1 MNRAPND
8 FADADVI
15 RQVLE
20 GNVDAFELLLDR
32 YQGHVS
38 RIVSKHVPRDTVE
51 EVAHETFVRAYQ
63 SLNNFRASESFK
75 YWLSTIAVRCC
86 YDFWREQY
94 KHRETPVSS
103 MSRDCQEWIDKL
115 LSERSQESFAGQTQR
130 QEALSLLH
138 WALEQLS
145 AQDRMV
151 LTLTYFGEYSVAE
164 AAKFLGWSVPNVKI
178 RSHRAK
184 KKLRKVLS
192 KALPGDRGVRA

>member
-8 FADADVI
+8 FTEADII

-20 GNVDAFELLLDR
+20 GNVDAFEFLLDR

-38 RIVSKHVPRDTVE
+38 RIVLKHVPRDRVE

-63 SLNNFRASESFK
+63 SLNTFK
-75 YWLSTIAVRCC
+75 GKEPFKHWLSTIAVRCC

-103 MSRDCQEWIDKL
+103 VSQDCQKWMDTL
-115 LSERSQESFAGQTQR
+115 LSGRSQESFAQHDQR
-130 QEALSLLH
+130 REALSFLR
-138 WALEQLS
+138 WALDQLS
-145 AQDRMV
+145 PQDRTV
-151 LTLTYFGEYSVAE
+151 LTLTYLEEYSVAE
-164 AAKFLGWSVPNVKI
+164 AAKLLGWSVPNVKI

-184 KKLRKVLS
+184 KKLRKILS
-192 KALPGDRGVRA
+192 EAVPVG